1 MVQKSVIIDLF
12 PYNNDIFPFNIHNIA
27 IFASEK
33 EINVFIS
40 FSLVREL
47 YDCDSVFRLTFSTFI
62 MKMLHSPVCD

>member
-1 MVQKSVIIDLF
+1 MVFNDLF
-12 PYNNDIFPFNIHNIA
+12 PFNNEIPSVDIFNIA

-40 FSLVREL
+40 FSLVRDL